1 MAPAAE
7 GHDASRSPKGG
18 DDGISGREAEIAA
31 LRAVAAAADDVVGKI
46 DQVLFFSRPICCLR
60 RFLSGCLRCHYSDLG

>member
-46 DQVLFFSRPICCLR
+46 DQVLFFSRPIC
-60 RFLSGCLRCHYSDLG
+60 